1 MAWAD
6 KGVSLKTRA
15 HQDKLGRMTDDSPA
29 SSQGVS
35 HEDAPGLGISAF
47 ISVGLFAL
55 PWLLALLVGVW
66 ADLQPANDIVVELY
80 EPLEAVYLQLDPP
93 ADEESELEVAEDGL
107 VADEEIDGD
116 PDLVADTEPEPP
128 SEDLPDEDPG
138 GSKGGEGD
146 AGVEDPEADGSA
158 GEGGT
163 DEGDGEG
170 DGEGEGVGDG
180 SGDGEG
186 HATPKRRRRTRS
198 QRCAKPHPNVRKGAD
213 GIMEVDRSLVEY
225 YTKSLERFM
234 ELGYSEPYEREGI
247 KGFYVGGF
255 GCTSPVY
262 KAGFRRGDMLIT
274 VNGKKTRTWIGV
286 FLLYKKLRKQ
296 TDFEVVLLRRGDEK
310 PRTMH
315 FRIVD

>member
-170 DGEGEGVGDG
+170 DGEGEAVELVEGGASHLPEALAGPAGELGEPAAASLGHEGVVH
-180 SGDGEG
+180 EG
-186 HATPKRRRRTRS
+186 GLAGAR
-198 QRCAKPHPNVRKGAD
+198 GAD
-213 GIMEVDRSLVEY
+213 DGGPRAGNEVQVEV
-225 YTKSLERFM
+225 LQVVVA
-234 ELGYSEPYEREGI
+234 GAAEPDHGA
-247 KGFYVGGF
+247 
-255 GCTSPVY
+255 PVT
-262 KAGFRRGDMLIT
+262 ARGD
-274 VNGKKTRTWIGV
+274 R
-286 FLLYKKLRKQ
+286 
-296 TDFEVVLLRRGDEK
+296 
-310 PRTMH
+310 P
-315 FRIVD
+315 